1 MTESFLNSTG
11 TKTMIGVINIVK
23 AMVNTMK
30 PIFEK
35 KTGQNF
41 TDAISRS
48 LNLTPKL
55 TSEEKRK
62 QNKEKVTKF
71 PWEIKNNFV
80 QRWFW
85 CQLLFIVWEIIQP
98 IWGDRLAAEFTS
110 KEESAAAQ
118 KKNQNVKNKK
128 HHGPFQSYHINQE
141 ALENELENMPSNRPI
156 NWTRLAKKIN
166 VVTKKENNSIKWWSG
181 LETVCNFKRHKS

>member
-1 MTESFLNSTG
+1 M
-11 TKTMIGVINIVK
+11 
-23 AMVNTMK
+23 
-30 PIFEK
+30 
-35 KTGQNF
+35 
-41 TDAISRS
+41 
-48 LNLTPKL
+48 TPKL

-62 QNKEKVTKF
+62 QNKEKLQNSHEKLKTTLSQDDFDVNYFLSSGKSYSQY
-71 PWEIKNNFV
+71 E
-80 QRWFW
+80 R
-85 CQLLFIVWEIIQP
+85 
-98 IWGDRLAAEFTS
+98 DRLAAGFTS

-166 VVTKKENNSIKWWSG
+166 VVKKKRKHNSIKWWSG